1 MKETSILLVE
11 DHKELRESLEESLAF
26 TTNVMAV
33 SNGID
38 CLETLKKVIPD
49 LILLDIMLP
58 FPLDGF
64 SILRILKNDPR
75 LSAIPVIL
83 MSALN
88 SDDKISMGL
97 ELGANDYLVK
107 PLRINEL
114 LLKVKNLVSI
124 RKEIKNQLE
133 KKSMLKQEDGDL
145 ASFEMNFK
153 KNFSTAID
161 ALIDNNALS
170 VQDLAEKLAMSV
182 STLERWV
189 IKYYNITPQK
199 YIIRSRLMK
208 AEMMLRQNLG
218 SIKDIAY
225 TTGFNSE
232 PYFCA
237 CFKKEYG
244 KSPLAFKKHVAET
257 GKE

>member
-1 MKETSILLVE
+1 MKDTTILMVE
-11 DHKELRESLEESLAF
+11 DHKELRESLEESLSF
-26 TTNVMAV
+26 TTNVTAV

-38 CLETLKKVIPD
+38 CLEMLKKEIPD

-75 LSAIPVIL
+75 LAGIPVIL

-88 SDDKISMGL
+88 SDEKISMGL

-114 LLKVKNLVSI
+114 LLKVKNLVGI

-133 KKSMLKQEDGDL
+133 KKSLLKKEDSDIS
-145 ASFEMNFK
+145 SFEMSFK
-153 KNFSTAID
+153 KNFSSAVD
-161 ALIDNNALS
+161 ELMDNNTLT
-170 VQDLAEKLAMSV
+170 VQDLAEKLSMSI

-189 IKYYNITPQK
+189 VKYYNTTPQK
-199 YIIRSRLMK
+199 YIIRTRLMK

-244 KSPLAFKKHVAET
+244 KSPLAFKKSAGEST
-257 GKE
+257 GS